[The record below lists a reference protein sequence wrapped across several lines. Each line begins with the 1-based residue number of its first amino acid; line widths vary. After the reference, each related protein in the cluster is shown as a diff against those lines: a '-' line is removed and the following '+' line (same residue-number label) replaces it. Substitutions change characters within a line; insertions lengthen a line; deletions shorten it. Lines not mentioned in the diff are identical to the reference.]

1 MRRAYRHRRKQAHPV
16 PTPFKLPMKKILNSR
31 ESPVPSGLLPNLVLS
46 QVSEGRVESAP
57 WHRVSEHCHGSRTL
71 RVLTVKREGHSVFA
85 SIKQE
90 SHMPKICV

>member
-46 QVSEGRVESAP
+46 RVSEGRNLALGIESQNTAMALEP
-57 WHRVSEHCHGSRTL
+57 SGSSL
-71 RVLTVKREGHSVFA
+71 
-85 SIKQE
+85 
-90 SHMPKICV
+90 